1 MNTKIQKKQKKEK
14 KKKEKRNRG
23 FYFKAFVIKKNA
35 VRLTIKKQER
45 SPKKM
50 NRSASVG
57 FYRGSEC
64 ASALAREADRR
75 EEVVSVVV
83 LGSIY
88 TEGVTP
94 DTPVIFLYDEFDA
107 ASVRG
112 ASPVVVRVDTET
124 VEHEMI
130 RAMQPHCPPALVRL
144 PRAIPRMLDAIK
156 AVKADR
162 ERVLVIVDP
171 LPGPSTTTHLMLMA
185 CDAVVVPF
193 DGTRE
198 SCSALRLFLHLVPSW
213 LEHYK
218 PVLRSHRPRIVVFV
232 LATRPEPERVALAEE
247 IASRLFPSASV
258 VAGPV
263 AALLA
268 HIGGI

>member
-1 MNTKIQKKQKKEK
+1 M
-14 KKKEKRNRG
+14 
-23 FYFKAFVIKKNA
+23 
-35 VRLTIKKQER
+35 TIKKQER

-64 ASALAREADRR
+64 ASALAREAVEADEADRREEVEAVEADRR

-156 AVKADR
+156 AVKAVKAVKAAKADR

>member
-1 MNTKIQKKQKKEK
+1 
-14 KKKEKRNRG
+14 
-23 FYFKAFVIKKNA
+23 
-35 VRLTIKKQER
+35 
-45 SPKKM
+45 M

-64 ASALAREADRR
+64 ASALAREAVEADEADRREEVEAVEADRR

-88 TEGVTP
+88 TEGATP

-156 AVKADR
+156 AAKAVKAAKADR

>member
-1 MNTKIQKKQKKEK
+1 MT
-14 KKKEKRNRG
+14 
-23 FYFKAFVIKKNA
+23 
-35 VRLTIKKQER
+35 
-45 SPKKM
+45 
-50 NRSASVG
+50 RSASVG

-64 ASALAREADRR
+64 ASALARVAVEAV
-75 EEVVSVVV
+75 ESVVV

-144 PRAIPRMLDAIK
+144 PRAIPIMLDAIK
-156 AVKADR
+156 AVKADKAELEADR

-185 CDAVVVPF
+185 CDTVVVPF

-198 SCSALRLFLHLVPSW
+198 SCSALRLFLHLAPSW

-218 PVLRSHRPRIVVFV
+218 PILRSHRPRIVLFV
-232 LATRPEPERVALAEE
+232 TRPEPERVALAEE

-258 VAGPV
+258 VVGPI

-268 HIGGI
+268 HICGV